1 MEGNLSAADIMAMT
15 KNNDDG
21 YMNGIWSNPF
31 VYLIWMWALRS
42 FGGWGNNA
50 AEQGA
55 LTRAE
60 LYEGFNAQD
69 VRSKLDD
76 MSTGLCQSFA
86 TVNSN
91 LCQGFGSVNSN
102 MAAGFT
108 GINAGIA
115 ENRFAQQQCCCEL
128 RQEISNL
135 SAENYKNTCE
145 ITNAIHA
152 EGEATRA
159 LINENTLQA
168 LRDKLADKDR
178 DILYA
183 NLQLSQKEQNE
194 TLIDVLRPVSR
205 PAYITCS
212 PYTPTSSYCAG
223 NSGYGSCVGA

>member
-21 YMNGIWSNPF
+21 YMNGIWQNPF
-31 VYLIWMWALRS
+31 IYLIWMWALRS

-69 VRSKLDD
+69 VRSKLND

-212 PYTPTSSYCAG
+212 PYAPTNSYCAG

>member
-15 KNNDDG
+15 KDND
-21 YMNGIWSNPF
+21 MNGIWQNPF
-31 VYLIWMWALRS
+31 VYLIWIWALRM
-42 FGGWGNNA
+42 FGNSWGNNA

-60 LYEGFNAQD
+60 LFEGFNNQD
-69 VRSKLDD
+69 VNNKLND

-91 LCQGFGSVNSN
+91 LCQGFGGVNSN
-102 MAAGFT
+102 MAAGFA
-108 GINAGIA
+108 GVNASIA
-115 ENRFAQQQCCCEL
+115 ENRYAAQNCCCET
-128 RQEISNL
+128 QKSIAAL
-135 SAENYKNTCE
+135 SAENYRNTCE

-168 LRDKLADKDR
+168 LRDKIVDKDQQ
-178 DILYA
+178 LQTA
-183 NLQLSQKEQNE
+183 NFQLSQQAQSAN
-194 TLIDVLRPVSR
+194 LISTLRPFPQ

-212 PYTPTSSYCAG
+212 PYTSIGYNGGYCAG
-223 NSGYGSCVGA
+223 NFGGCAGA

>member
-50 AEQGA
+50 TEQGA

-91 LCQGFGSVNSN
+91 LYQGFGSVNSN

-108 GINAGIA
+108 GVNAGIA

-145 ITNAIHA
+145 ITTAIHA

-212 PYTPTSSYCAG
+212 PYTSANSYCAG
-223 NSGYGSCVGA
+223 SSGYGSCVGA

>member
-21 YMNGIWSNPF
+21 YMNGIWQNPF
-31 VYLIWMWALRS
+31 IYLIWMWALRS

-212 PYTPTSSYCAG
+212 PYTAISAGCAG